1 MKSVIQKIKS
11 IISICVAGSIF
22 TFSIVHPVTAQQ
34 TFRNPLDIPLLL
46 SANFAEIRPDHF
58 HTGFDIRTQEKT
70 GFKVFAAADGYVSRI
85 KVSAFG
91 FGNAVYIMHPNG
103 YMTVYGHLDHFSD
116 SIAAYVK
123 QSQYEK
129 QSFEVDLFP
138 DARKFPV
145 KQGTLIA
152 YSGNSGS
159 SGGPHLHF
167 EIRDASGES
176 YPLDPTPFL
185 KPDDTIAPKFN
196 ALFIYSPAAQETLP
210 VKYTVSKKSAGYT
223 TTADSLTVNNSSM
236 GLVLMPVTS

>member
-1 MKSVIQKIKS
+1 LPTFYEKCHSKSKKYHFYLRCRFDIYLFYCSSRGRLSKLSAI
-11 IISICVAGSIF
+11 
-22 TFSIVHPVTAQQ
+22 
-34 TFRNPLDIPLLL
+34 RLNIPLLL

-58 HTGFDIRTQEKT
+58 HTGFDLRTQEKT

-103 YMTVYGHLDHFSD
+103 YMTVYGHLEHFSD

-152 YSGNSGS
+152 WSGNSGS

-167 EIRDASGES
+167 EIRDASAKAIRS
-176 YPLDPTPFL
+176 IPLP
-185 KPDDTIAPKFN
+185 
-196 ALFIYSPAAQETLP
+196 S
-210 VKYTVSKKSAGYT
+210 
-223 TTADSLTVNNSSM
+223 
-236 GLVLMPVTS
+236 